1 MKKNA
6 SLSRRTFFKTATLAS
21 GAVLGAP
28 LVTACSEPDAQR
40 DSDDRAL
47 GFADPEFHQAGVAGI
62 LFSQIGYEIG
72 YPVRI
77 IARLPKKDL
86 FHEKAIC
93 KLNPV
98 SDEKKYQTGFNY
110 WGEKWG
116 SHWWIADFQAIEET
130 GEWDIEVSADN
141 ERIFRD
147 KGLKVGKDILWDS
160 TIELSSV
167 DMLERRTH
175 FTKVGAGW
183 QDAGTLWVESPAQ
196 SAMIIALAELLE
208 HTSGRFDKAFLQR
221 IHKQIMV
228 GCDYLV
234 MTQEKA
240 YELGFPE
247 GAMSHDLLGHEKDV
261 LPNDATKAVVALE
274 KAVRLLPDEYQ
285 EKKTTYKITSQKTS
299 KWLNTKAKPMGD
311 YGFSRFLRGLSET
324 DPVPNDEWQTR
335 DLVMLCW
342 ASIEHWKNSNE
353 KAKEMAID
361 LANKIMARQIPKE
374 QSEDGYFGHFKEFN
388 SVSYSEKSFIQGI
401 VHGQFGADI
410 GGFYPNYLMPIIEML
425 KLWPDEADAPKWKN
439 CLQQF
444 SYGYL
449 IPSCENNPFLLVP
462 QGIFGKEG
470 PVWFCGTF
478 HGTNAI
484 YGYTA
489 ALALELSRLFNE
501 PKLKNIAYG
510 NLQWLVGLNGGITR
524 ENLREGCVIFST
536 DVPENIALPAS
547 MMCGVGSRWAGTWFQ
562 TRGIICNG
570 FSTGKQFIYDTEPK
584 RANDGPFSL
593 TDEDWVPHSA
603 GWLTGLMR
611 L

>member
-1 MKKNA
+1 
-6 SLSRRTFFKTATLAS
+6 
-21 GAVLGAP
+21 
-28 LVTACSEPDAQR
+28 
-40 DSDDRAL
+40 
-47 GFADPEFHQAGVAGI
+47 
-62 LFSQIGYEIG
+62 
-72 YPVRI
+72 
-77 IARLPKKDL
+77 
-86 FHEKAIC
+86 
-93 KLNPV
+93 
-98 SDEKKYQTGFNY
+98 
-110 WGEKWG
+110 
-116 SHWWIADFQAIEET
+116 
-130 GEWDIEVSADN
+130 
-141 ERIFRD
+141 
-147 KGLKVGKDILWDS
+147 
-160 TIELSSV
+160 
-167 DMLERRTH
+167 
-175 FTKVGAGW
+175 
-183 QDAGTLWVESPAQ
+183 
-196 SAMIIALAELLE
+196 
-208 HTSGRFDKAFLQR
+208 
-221 IHKQIMV
+221 
-228 GCDYLV
+228 
-234 MTQEKA
+234 
-240 YELGFPE
+240 
-247 GAMSHDLLGHEKDV
+247 
-261 LPNDATKAVVALE
+261 
-274 KAVRLLPDEYQ
+274 
-285 EKKTTYKITSQKTS
+285 
-299 KWLNTKAKPMGD
+299 
-311 YGFSRFLRGLSET
+311 
-324 DPVPNDEWQTR
+324 
-335 DLVMLCW
+335 
-342 ASIEHWKNSNE
+342 
-353 KAKEMAID
+353 
-361 LANKIMARQIPKE
+361 MARQIPKE

-570 FSTGKQFIYDTEPK
+570 FSTGKQFVYDTEPK
-584 RANDGPFSL
+584 KANDGPFSL
-593 TDEDWVPHSA
+593 TDEDWIPHSA